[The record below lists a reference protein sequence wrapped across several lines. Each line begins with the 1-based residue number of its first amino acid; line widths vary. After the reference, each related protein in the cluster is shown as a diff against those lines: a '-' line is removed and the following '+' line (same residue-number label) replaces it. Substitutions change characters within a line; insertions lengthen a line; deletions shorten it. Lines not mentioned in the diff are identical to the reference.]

1 MNDVLLVVVVLV
13 ALGFDFTNGFHDTAN
28 AVATSVSTRA
38 LSPRL
43 AVLIA
48 AIANLAGA
56 FVTTAVAKTVGKG
69 IIDTGL
75 ANEKT
80 VLAALIGAIVWNL
93 ITWRAGL
100 PSSSSHA
107 LIGGLV
113 GAAIAQSG
121 LEGVQW
127 HGLVHSVAIPA
138 IAAPA
143 IAFAG
148 AFLLLLAIYWLL
160 VWMNPGMANRTF
172 RLGQLAS
179 GTWVAFTHGANDAQ
193 KTMGVIALALFEAG
207 HLSHF
212 YIPNWVIV
220 SAGLAIAAGTYV
232 GGWRIMKT
240 LGQRV
245 VNMEPAS
252 GFAAQIT
259 AGVTIYSATKLG
271 YPLSTTHVISG
282 SVLGSGATKRLS
294 AVRWGV
300 AGNIVTAWLLTIPAA
315 GLVAAALVLADPG
328 DLLAAALH
336 FGHAAGPQRRV
347 HDRAALRHPL
357 RRARLRAEPDGARGQ
372 RDQRPRPGHRHLLG
386 RPDHVRLQARVRD
399 GEGLPRPAR
408 VRRVRGHPREPR
420 LAQRRLRPLRGH
432 VRRAQLG
439 AAPRRRDRRG
449 RRLDRARPRPRP
461 DRPRALPLDRGA
473 VRRRR
478 RPEDLRPPPPPAAGA
493 RHGPRAQRRLRRR
506 RLHRVPAAR
515 GRRPRSLGP
524 QARAVCV
531 AAREPV
537 RRQRR
542 HGLLD
547 SACEARRG
555 PVTT

>member
-1 MNDVLLVVVVLV
+1 MDDALLVLVVVV

-80 VLAALIGAIVWNL
+80 VLAALFGAITWNL

-121 LEGVQW
+121 LDGVQW

-138 IAAPA
+138 VAAPA

-148 AFLLLLAIYWLL
+148 GFLLLLAIYWGF
-160 VWMNPGMANRTF
+160 VWMNPGTANRTF

-207 HLSHF
+207 HISHF
-212 YIPNWVIV
+212 YIPTWVIV
-220 SAGLAIAAGTYV
+220 SAGVAIAAGTYV

-252 GFAAQIT
+252 GFAAQVT
-259 AGVTIYSATKLG
+259 GGLTIYTATKLG

-282 SVLGSGATKRLS
+282 SVMGAGATKRLS

-300 AGNIVTAWLLTIPAA
+300 AGNIVTAWLLTIPASA
-315 GLVAAALVLADPG
+315 LVAGALYWPV
-328 DLLAAALH
+328 
-336 FGHAAGPQRRV
+336 
-347 HDRAALRHPL
+347 
-357 RRARLRAEPDGARGQ
+357 
-372 RDQRPRPGHRHLLG
+372 
-386 RPDHVRLQARVRD
+386 QAIF
-399 GEGLPRPAR
+399 
-408 VRRVRGHPREPR
+408 
-420 LAQRRLRPLRGH
+420 
-432 VRRAQLG
+432 
-439 AAPRRRDRRG
+439 
-449 RRLDRARPRPRP
+449 
-461 DRPRALPLDRGA
+461 
-473 VRRRR
+473 
-478 RPEDLRPPPPPAAGA
+478 
-493 RHGPRAQRRLRRR
+493 
-506 RLHRVPAAR
+506 
-515 GRRPRSLGP
+515 
-524 QARAVCV
+524 
-531 AAREPV
+531 
-537 RRQRR
+537 
-542 HGLLD
+542 
-547 SACEARRG
+547 
-555 PVTT
+555 

>member
-1 MNDVLLVVVVLV
+1 MDEVLLVVVVVV

-56 FVTTAVAKTVGKG
+56 FVTTAVAKTIGKG

-75 ANEKT
+75 ATEHT
-80 VLAALIGAIVWNL
+80 VLAALLGAITWNL
-93 ITWRAGL
+93 ITWWLGL

-121 LEGVQW
+121 LSGVEW

-138 IAAPA
+138 VAAPA

-148 AFLLLLAIYWLL
+148 GFLLLLAIYWLL
-160 VWMNPGMANRTF
+160 VWMNPGTANRTF

-212 YIPNWVIV
+212 YIPTWVIV
-220 SAGLAIAAGTYV
+220 CAGIAIAAGTYV
-232 GGWRIMKT
+232 GGWRIMRT

-245 VNMEPAS
+245 INMEPAS
-252 GFAAQIT
+252 GFASQIT
-259 AGVTIYSATKLG
+259 AGVTIYTATKLG

-282 SVLGSGATKRLS
+282 SVMGAGATKRLS

-315 GLVAAALVLADPG
+315 GLVAAALYW
-328 DLLAAALH
+328 
-336 FGHAAGPQRRV
+336 
-347 HDRAALRHPL
+347 
-357 RRARLRAEPDGARGQ
+357 
-372 RDQRPRPGHRHLLG
+372 
-386 RPDHVRLQARVRD
+386 
-399 GEGLPRPAR
+399 
-408 VRRVRGHPREPR
+408 
-420 LAQRRLRPLRGH
+420 
-432 VRRAQLG
+432 
-439 AAPRRRDRRG
+439 
-449 RRLDRARPRPRP
+449 
-461 DRPRALPLDRGA
+461 
-473 VRRRR
+473 
-478 RPEDLRPPPPPAAGA
+478 
-493 RHGPRAQRRLRRR
+493 
-506 RLHRVPAAR
+506 
-515 GRRPRSLGP
+515 
-524 QARAVCV
+524 
-531 AAREPV
+531 PV
-537 RRQRR
+537 Q
-542 HGLLD
+542 GIF
-547 SACEARRG
+547 
-555 PVTT
+555 